1 MGMVSFDTH
10 QAVLSLR
17 RSGFSDPQAEGLVQ
31 VLSTS
36 RDDLATKADIQLLRS
51 EMKQLESGM
60 KQIETGMLQMESRL
74 EMRLTIKMGVMFFS
88 GLTISTAVLD
98 FLLKSN

>member
-31 VLSTS
+31 VLSSS

-60 KQIETGMLQMESRL
+60 LQMESRL
-74 EMRLTIKMGVMFFS
+74 EMRLTVKMGAMFFS

-98 FLLKSN
+98 FLLKSH